1 MFVVQ
6 MGLGWPRGKTLFH
19 GFQVPTQQHA
29 PHCGLQVLSLFFLA
43 ALETL
48 LTSSANYL

>member
-1 MFVVQ
+1 MVQ
-6 MGLGWPRGKTLFH
+6 MGLGWPHGKTLFH
-19 GFQVPTQQHA
+19 GFQIPTQRHA
-29 PHCGLQVLSLFFLA
+29 PRCGLQVLILFLA